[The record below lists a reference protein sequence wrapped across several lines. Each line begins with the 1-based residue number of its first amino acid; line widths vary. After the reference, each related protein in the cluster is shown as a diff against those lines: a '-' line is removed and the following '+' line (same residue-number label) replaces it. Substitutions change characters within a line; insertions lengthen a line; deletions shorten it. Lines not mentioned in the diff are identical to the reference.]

1 MTNTPHRAQRIGFI
15 GLGAMGA
22 PRARRLISAGYEV
35 TVWNRSPQPA
45 AELAAVGAKVAH
57 TPAELASECGIIC
70 SCLYDL
76 AAIEEVYFGQDGVFD
91 GIKPDSVLIEHAT
104 FDPEAAKRLAARAT
118 EHGVTLLDAPVSG
131 GAEAAELGTLVV
143 MIGGDSAVEP
153 RVRQVL
159 QSFATAIEWV
169 GPSGAGLTLKLLNQM
184 MVTIH
189 SAAAGELAA
198 LLGTLGYDQA
208 AAARALG
215 HGWAGSAMLTRNLP
229 IAFEADLSQPSKA
242 PIGGLAEAQRL
253 LNEMMFEASI
263 DAPVFRAA
271 VGQFDAATAQGMG
284 RSDLAAL
291 TLLNRQQ
298 RERALARWI
307 STRPRHQPDR

>member
-1 MTNTPHRAQRIGFI
+1 MTSTPTGTQRIGFI

-22 PRARRLISAGYEV
+22 PMARRLIASGYEV

-45 AELAAVGAKVAH
+45 AELAAAGANVAA
-57 TPAELASECGIIC
+57 TPAALASECEIIC
-70 SCLYDL
+70 SCLYDF
-76 AAIEEVYFGQDGVFD
+76 AAIEEVYFGDRGVFD

-104 FDPEAAKRLAARAT
+104 FDPEAAKQLAARAA

-131 GAEAAELGTLVV
+131 GAEAATLGTLVV
-143 MIGGDSAVEP
+143 MIGGSRAVES
-153 RVRQVL
+153 RVLPVL
-159 QSFATAIEWV
+159 QSVATAIEWV

-198 LLGTLGYDQA
+198 LLGTLGYDPL

-215 HGWAGSAMLTRNLP
+215 HGWAGSAMLARNLP
-229 IAFEADLSQPSKA
+229 ISFEADLSKPSQA
-242 PIGGLAEAQRL
+242 PIGGLGEAQRL
-253 LNEMMFEASI
+253 LNGMLFEASI

-271 VGQFDAATAQGMG
+271 VAQFEAATASGMG

-291 TLLNRQQ
+291 TLLNRQGQ
-298 RERALARWI
+298 
-307 STRPRHQPDR
+307 SD

>member
-1 MTNTPHRAQRIGFI
+1 MTSIPSGTQRIGFI

-22 PRARRLISAGYEV
+22 PMARRLIASGYEV

-45 AELAAVGAKVAH
+45 VELAAAGANVAA
-57 TPAELASECGIIC
+57 TPAELASECEIIC

-76 AAIEEVYFGQDGVFD
+76 AAIEQVYFGDRGVFD

-104 FDPEAAKRLAARAT
+104 FDPEAAKQLAARAA
-118 EHGVTLLDAPVSG
+118 ERGVTLLDAPVSG

-143 MIGGDSAVEP
+143 MIGGNRAVES
-153 RVRQVL
+153 RVLPVL
-159 QSFATAIEWV
+159 QSVATAIEWV

-198 LLGTLGYDQA
+198 LLGTLGYDSL

-229 IAFEADLSQPSKA
+229 ISFEADLSQPSKA
-242 PIGGLAEAQRL
+242 PIGGLGEAQRL
-253 LNEMMFEASI
+253 LNGMLFEASI

-271 VGQFDAATAQGMG
+271 VAQFEAATALGMG

-291 TLLNRQQ
+291 TLLNRQGQ
-298 RERALARWI
+298 
-307 STRPRHQPDR
+307 SD